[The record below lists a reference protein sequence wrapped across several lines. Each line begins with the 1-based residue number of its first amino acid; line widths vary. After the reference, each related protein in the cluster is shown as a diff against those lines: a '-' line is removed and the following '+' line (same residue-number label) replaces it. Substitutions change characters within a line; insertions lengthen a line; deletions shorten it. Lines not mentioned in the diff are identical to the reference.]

1 MDADAPL
8 CCCSDKGSFPCEC
21 LWRVTDIHSASAS
34 LGWMSYLVTM
44 AIKVIGVLSLFCE
57 KTEIMLHGSCVHTA
71 PFQSDCAVYCL
82 SLLEIPEPCLSS
94 YVQSTAS
101 LLMLFFS
108 SPSLA
113 APQFVIRPR
122 DQIVAQ
128 GRTAT
133 FPCEAKGNPQPAV
146 FWQKDGSLV
155 RAITCDA
162 ARKYNCVWIYSDG
175 CSTRES
181 PAFFVAAALQTA
193 LSVISIFPTQIH
205 LCSQEPPNGSE
216 PCEAIIG
223 FLWPCADKSDPIP
236 RSGR

>member
-8 CCCSDKGSFPCEC
+8 CCCSGKDSFPCEC

-155 RAITCDA
+155 RAITRDA

-175 CSTRES
+175 CSMRES
-181 PAFFVAAALQTA
+181 PAFFVAAHTRKHGTSNCAICHQYLSYTDTSLFSGAAEWQRALR
-193 LSVISIFPTQIH
+193 SDNWFPVT
-205 LCSQEPPNGSE
+205 LR
-216 PCEAIIG
+216 
-223 FLWPCADKSDPIP
+223 W
-236 RSGR
+236 